1 MTLLGEGIVTLFL
14 YHAILGRGD
23 PVAEQLTRIAS
34 SVLDTLTKA
43 WGTEVNTGSSEERY
57 SEENWS

>member
-1 MTLLGEGIVTLFL
+1 MTLLGERISVTLFL
-14 YHAILGRGD
+14 YHLILGRGD

-43 WGTEVNTGSSEERY
+43 WGTEVNTGGSEERY
-57 SEENWS
+57 GKEN

>member
-14 YHAILGRGD
+14 YHVISGSGD

-43 WGTEVNTGSSEERY
+43 WGTEVNTGGSEERY
-57 SEENWS
+57 SKENWS